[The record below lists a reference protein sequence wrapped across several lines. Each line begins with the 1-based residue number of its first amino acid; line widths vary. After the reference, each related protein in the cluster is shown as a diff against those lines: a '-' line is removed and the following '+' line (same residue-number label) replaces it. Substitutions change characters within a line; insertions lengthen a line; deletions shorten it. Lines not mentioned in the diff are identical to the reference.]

1 MTDFEQMQNTSEA
14 IGYKCEGCGAPVEFD
29 PATQTLKCNHCGSET
44 KIDCNQHVEERSFE
58 EIFNCARWE
67 GGVKVIQCQN
77 CGAKEVLDKNEISS
91 SCPFC
96 GSPSVLETSELAG
109 IKPDTAIPFKM
120 QKQTATAKCLKWLK
134 SRFFA
139 PGEFKKNVKI
149 NSLKG
154 CYLPTWTFDCN
165 TSVFY
170 EGRLGKHY
178 TETYVV
184 NGKTMTRTKTRYF
197 NVSGRLAKNYN
208 DIYVKGSEVVNDKYL
223 QRIQPFDMND
233 YVKYD
238 DKLLAGFEANHYT
251 IQPMDAW
258 NQAEEMI
265 KASCRSEI
273 VSRYGADVV
282 VYLNLSLMHNSK
294 SFKYLL
300 LPVYI
305 SATNYKNKLYN
316 QYVNGVN
323 GNVCGNVPKSPLKIA
338 LTCLLGAAALV
349 GLVCLLT
356 LV

>member
-1 MTDFEQMQNTSEA
+1 MADFQQMQNPSES

-29 PATQTLKCNHCGSET
+29 PQTQSLRCSHCGLES
-44 KIDCNQHVEERSFE
+44 KIDFDTSVNERSFE
-58 EIFNCARWE
+58 ELFDCQPWQ
-67 GGVKVIQCQN
+67 GGIKVIQCQN

-96 GSPSVLETSELAG
+96 GSPSVLEQDELAG
-109 IKPDTAIPFKM
+109 IKPDSAIPFKL
-120 QKQTATAKCLKWLK
+120 QKQSAASKCLKWLK

-139 PGEFKKNVKI
+139 PSHFKKNVKL
-149 NSLKG
+149 NSVKG

-165 TSVFY
+165 TTVFY
-170 EGRLGKHY
+170 EGRLGQRY

-184 NGKTMTRTKTRYF
+184 NGKTMTRTKVRYF
-197 NVSGRLAKNYN
+197 NVSGRLDKSYN

-251 IQPMDAW
+251 IQPIDAW
-258 NQAEEMI
+258 HTAEDMI
-265 KASCRSEI
+265 KSQCRQEI
-273 VSRYGADVV
+273 VWRYNADEV
-282 VYLNLSLMHNSK
+282 VYLNLSLTHHSK

-316 QYVNGVN
+316 QYVNGVT
-323 GNVCGNVPKSPLKIA
+323 GKVTGKVPVSPLKVA
-338 LTCLLGAAALV
+338 LTCLVGVAVLV
-349 GLVCLLT
+349 GLVLL
-356 LV
+356 LGS